1 MDPARAPVIVGG
13 ALVVR
18 EVVRRYRLPELG
30 WSERDL
36 LDGVALE
43 AASMLPRGEGEAPP
57 SAFTAC

>member
-1 MDPARAPVIVGG
+1 
-13 ALVVR
+13 VR
-18 EVVRRYRLPELG
+18 EIVRRYHLPGLG

-43 AASMLPRGEGEAPP
+43 AAALPPNGEGDVPP